1 MTVGI
6 VITIYKDLEALDLIV
21 EAIKNQTVKPNEII
35 IAEDNN
41 SDEVAKFVANIK
53 IDNVLVYHTFQED
66 NGWQRNKSTNNAL
79 RVAKSDYLIWIDGDC
94 IPYPTL
100 VESHIALCEN
110 NTVLCGRRAEP
121 GEKFSTAL
129 RKKQISVDAFL
140 KNYIKNFFKL
150 KRDNIKHYEDGF
162 SLKAD
167 SFLFKIINLIRKN
180 KENHIVGCHWSAWKK
195 DLEKI
200 NGFDEDFTLPTTG
213 EDTDIE
219 RRLRYFGIKMKSCRY
234 CANVIH
240 LYHKKVF
247 NPDITSKTEKL
258 MKTKKDQFICKN
270 GLNKI

>member
-1 MTVGI
+1 MRRRELFSFLSSSIKGE
-6 VITIYKDLEALDLIV
+6 KRDK
-21 EAIKNQTVKPNEII
+21 AIPIIRPPYFNDISAFDKECVNCDGLCATSCQEHIII

-41 SDEVAKFVANIK
+41 SDEVAKFVENIK

-140 KNYIKNFFKL
+140 KNYIKNFL
-150 KRDNIKHYEDGF
+150 CI
-162 SLKAD
+162 
-167 SFLFKIINLIRKN
+167 LFRVNPKSRN
-180 KENHIVGCHWSAWKK
+180 SA
-195 DLEKI
+195 
-200 NGFDEDFTLPTTG
+200 
-213 EDTDIE
+213 
-219 RRLRYFGIKMKSCRY
+219 
-234 CANVIH
+234 V
-240 LYHKKVF
+240 
-247 NPDITSKTEKL
+247 
-258 MKTKKDQFICKN
+258 
-270 GLNKI
+270 